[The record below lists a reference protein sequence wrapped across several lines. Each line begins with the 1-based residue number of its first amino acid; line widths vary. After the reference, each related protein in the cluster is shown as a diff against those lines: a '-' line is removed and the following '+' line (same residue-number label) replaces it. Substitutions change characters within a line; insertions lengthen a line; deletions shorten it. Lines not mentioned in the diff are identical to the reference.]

1 MRVNEQGRSMIE
13 MLGVLAIVGVLSVG
27 GIAGYSKAMNKFKT
41 NKISDQVQMISTN
54 IRTLFSSQR
63 TYEGLNNGM
72 ALQAGL
78 IPGEMY
84 DAVSSGG
91 SYSNSYPIT
100 NAFGG
105 SVVIAVADQSNTGDM
120 MAFTIGFSQIPQ
132 SACVSIATTD
142 WGGDAGSGLAAMYIE
157 GHDAGD
163 DTDGASAADAGTQLS
178 TPTSGLTASTNIHIP
193 GDEQHGLPFSIIDA
207 NAACNLSLNAVSW
220 KYF

>member
-63 TYEGLNNGM
+63 TYTGLTNGM
-72 ALQAGL
+72 AVKAGL
-78 IPGEMY
+78 VPTEMY
-84 DAVSSGG
+84 EAASASGA
-91 SYSNSYPIT
+91 SDSFDII

-105 SVVIAVADQSNTGDM
+105 SVYITAAGQAADDDEMAFVIAFDG
-120 MAFTIGFSQIPQ
+120 IP
-132 SACVSIATTD
+132 SASCVSIATTD
-142 WGGDAGSGLAAMYIE
+142 WGGDTGSGLAAMYIGE
-157 GHDAGD
+157 
-163 DTDGASAADAGTQLS
+163 GASGNAESVASKLVTA
-178 TPTSGLTASTNIHIP
+178 TSGLSADANLHIP
-193 GDEQHGLPFSIIDA
+193 GDENYGLPYSIVTA
-207 NAACNLSLNAVSW
+207 NAACASSENGVAW

>member
-41 NKISDQVQMISTN
+41 NKIGDQIQMISTN

-63 TYEGLNNGM
+63 TYTGLTNGM
-72 ALQAGL
+72 ALRAGL

-84 DAVSSGG
+84 DAASSGNT
-91 SYSNSYPIT
+91 YSTNYPIT

-105 SVVIAVADQSNTGDM
+105 GVYIAVANQTNDNGGPNNTGDE
-120 MAFTIGFSQIPQ
+120 MAFTIAVDQIPQ

-142 WGGDAGSGLAAMYIE
+142 WGGDTGSGLAAMYI
-157 GHDAGD
+157 
-163 DTDGASAADAGTQLS
+163 GAAASGAANTLNQLS
-178 TPTSGLTASTNIHIP
+178 AVTAGLSAVSGVHTP
-193 GDEQHGLPFSIIDA
+193 GDEEDGLPYSIAKA
-207 NAACNLSLNAVSW
+207 NAACAANENGVVW

>member
-41 NKISDQVQMISTN
+41 NKVGDQIQMISTN

-63 TYEGLNNGM
+63 TYAGLTNGM

-84 DAVSSGG
+84 QAVSSSGQ
-91 SYSNSYPIT
+91 SYTSSYTIT

-105 SVVIAVADQSNTGDM
+105 KTFIAVADQSSDGDE
-120 MAFTIGFSQIPQ
+120 MAFTIAVDQIPQ

-142 WGGDAGSGLAAMYIE
+142 WGGDAGSGLAAMWIGE
-157 GHDAGD
+157 GE
-163 DTDGASAADAGTQLS
+163 ADAAETIADD
-178 TPTSGLTASTNIHIP
+178 SGLSGITSTLGADANTHIP
-193 GDEQHGLPFSIIDA
+193 GDGEHGLPFSIVDA
-207 NAACNLSLNAVSW
+207 NTACGQSLNGVVW

>member
-41 NKISDQVQMISTN
+41 NKVGDQIQMISTN

-63 TYEGLNNGM
+63 TYEGLTNGM

-84 DAVSSGG
+84 DADSGN
-91 SYSNSYPIT
+91 SYSSSYLIT

-105 SVVIAVADQSNTGDM
+105 KTFIAVADQSSTGDN
-120 MAFTIGFSQIPQ
+120 MAFTIAVDQIPQ

-142 WGGDAGSGLAAMYIE
+142 WGGDAGSGLAAMWI
-157 GHDAGD
+157 G
-163 DTDGASAADAGTQLS
+163 DGAADKAETMAADSTLS
-178 TPTSGLTASTNIHIP
+178 GVTSGLTASTQLHIP
-193 GDEQHGLPFSIIDA
+193 GDDEFGLPYSIVDA
-207 NAACNLSLNAVSW
+207 NGACAQSLNGVIW

>member
-41 NKISDQVQMISTN
+41 NKIGDQIQMISTN

-72 ALQAGL
+72 ALRAGL

-84 DAVSSGG
+84 DANSQN
-91 SYSNSYPIT
+91 SYSNNYVIT

-105 SVVIAVADQSNTGDM
+105 GVFINVAAQSNAGDN
-120 MAFTIGFSQIPQ
+120 MAFTIAVDQIPQ

-142 WGGDAGSGLAAMYIE
+142 WGGDAGGGLAAMWI
-157 GHDAGD
+157 GAGAAKS
-163 DTDGASAADAGTQLS
+163 ASSLNTLS
-178 TPTSGLTASTNIHIP
+178 GPTSGLTPDTSIHVP
-193 GDEQHGLPFSIIDA
+193 GDVSHGLPYSIIDA
-207 NAACNLSLNAVSW
+207 NGACNNDLNGVVW

>member
-41 NKISDQVQMISTN
+41 NKVSDQVQMISTN

-63 TYEGLNNGM
+63 TYSGLTNGM
-72 ALQAGL
+72 AVQAGL
-78 IPGEMY
+78 IPTEMY
-84 DAVSSGG
+84 ETVSASG
-91 SYSNSYPIT
+91 SVSAELRIV

-105 SVVIAVADQSNTGDM
+105 EVVIQAVDQSDDGDE
-120 MAFTIGFSQIPQ
+120 MAFALSFDQIPQ

-142 WGGDAGSGLAAMYIE
+142 WGGDAGSGLAAMWI
-157 GHDAGD
+157 GA
-163 DTDGASAADAGTQLS
+163 GASGSAEGNIDNISG
-178 TPTSGLTASTNIHIP
+178 PTSSYTANTNIHLP
-193 GDEQHGLPFSIIDA
+193 GDTDHGLPYSIVDA
-207 NAACNLSLNAVSW
+207 NAACAQSLNGVVW

>member
-41 NKISDQVQMISTN
+41 NKVGDQIQMISTN

-63 TYEGLNNGM
+63 TYAGLDNGM
-72 ALQAGL
+72 ALKAGL

-84 DAVSSGG
+84 QAVSSGG
-91 SYSNSYPIT
+91 SYTSDYTIT

-105 SVVIAVADQSNTGDM
+105 GVAINVVDQSTAGDQ
-120 MAFTIGFSQIPQ
+120 MAFTIAVDQIPQ

-142 WGGDAGSGLAAMYIE
+142 WGGDAGSGLAAMYVE

-163 DTDGASAADAGTQLS
+163 DTDGAAAADAGTQLS

>member
-41 NKISDQVQMISTN
+41 NKVGDQIQMISTN

-63 TYEGLNNGM
+63 TYAGLTNGM
-72 ALQAGL
+72 ALKAGL

-84 DAVSSGG
+84 EAVSSGQ
-91 SYSNSYPIT
+91 SYSSSYTIT

-105 SVVIAVADQSNTGDM
+105 KTFIAVADQSSDGDE
-120 MAFTIGFSQIPQ
+120 MAFTIAVDQIPQ

-142 WGGDAGSGLAAMYIE
+142 WGGDAGSGLAAMWIGE
-157 GHDAGD
+157 GEADAAESMAEDSDLSGI
-163 DTDGASAADAGTQLS
+163 TSSLTAGTQL
-178 TPTSGLTASTNIHIP
+178 HIP
-193 GDEQHGLPFSIIDA
+193 GDGEHGLPYSIVDA
-207 NAACNLSLNAVSW
+207 NASCANSLNGVVW

>member
-63 TYEGLNNGM
+63 TYNGLDNGS
-72 ALQAGL
+72 AVKAGL

-84 DAVSSGG
+84 DQASASNASGSSFRLV
-91 SYSNSYPIT
+91 

-105 SVVIAVADQSNTGDM
+105 EVYVAAADQSDGGDE
-120 MAFTIGFSQIPQ
+120 MAFTITFDGIPQ
-132 SACVSIATTD
+132 SSCVSIATTD
-142 WGGDAGSGLAAMYIE
+142 WGGDVGSGLAAMYI
-157 GHDAGD
+157 GAGAA
-163 DTDGASAADAGTQLS
+163 GAGEAAADQIS
-178 TPTSGLTASTNIHIP
+178 DVTSGLTGNNNLHIP
-193 GDEQHGLPFSIIDA
+193 GDDDYGLPYSIVTA
-207 NAACNLSLNAVSW
+207 NAACAADESAVVW

>member
-41 NKISDQVQMISTN
+41 NKVGDQIQMISTN

-63 TYEGLNNGM
+63 TYAGLDNGM

-84 DAVSSGG
+84 QAVSSGDTYD
-91 SYSNSYPIT
+91 SDHTIT

-105 SVVIAVADQSNTGDM
+105 GTYIAVADQSTDGDE
-120 MAFTIGFSQIPQ
+120 MAFTIAIDQIPQ

-142 WGGDAGSGLAAMYIE
+142 WGGDAGSGLAAMWI
-157 GHDAGD
+157 GAGD
-163 DTDGASAADAGTQLS
+163 ADSAKDLATTSTLADITSNIGPDT
-178 TPTSGLTASTNIHIP
+178 NKHIP
-193 GDEQHGLPFSIIDA
+193 GDKEHGLPFSIIDA
-207 NAACNLSLNAVSW
+207 NAACGQSLNGVVW

>member
-72 ALQAGL
+72 AVQAGL
-78 IPGEMY
+78 VPSEMY
-84 DAVSSGG
+84 NAASVSG
-91 SYSNSYPIT
+91 SLDSSFKIT

-105 SVVIAVADQSNTGDM
+105 SVYIAAADQASTGDN
-120 MAFTIGFSQIPQ
+120 MAFTIAIDGVPQ
-132 SACVSIATTD
+132 SSCVSIATTD
-142 WGGDAGSGLAAMYIE
+142 WGGDTGSGLAAMYI
-157 GHDAGD
+157 
-163 DTDGASAADAGTQLS
+163 GAAASGAANTLNQLS
-178 TPTSGLTASTNIHIP
+178 AVTAGLSAVSGVHTP
-193 GDEQHGLPFSIIDA
+193 GDEEDGLPYSIAKA
-207 NAACNLSLNAVSW
+207 NAACAANENGVVW

>member
-72 ALQAGL
+72 AVKAGL
-78 IPGEMY
+78 IPTEMY
-84 DAVSSGG
+84 ETVDMSGSLSSKLR
-91 SYSNSYPIT
+91 IV

-105 SVVIAVADQSNTGDM
+105 EVSILAVDQSSEGDN
-120 MAFTIGFSQIPQ
+120 MAFAISFDQIPQ

-142 WGGDAGSGLAAMYIE
+142 WGGDAGSGLAAMWI
-157 GHDAGD
+157 GDGSAGKAED
-163 DTDGASAADAGTQLS
+163 NIDNVSGT
-178 TPTSGLTASTNIHIP
+178 TETGLTASTALHKP
-193 GDEQHGLPFSIIDA
+193 GNETYGLPYSITHA
-207 NAACNLSLNAVSW
+207 NSACGQTLNGVVW

>member
-63 TYEGLNNGM
+63 TYTGLTNGM
-72 ALQAGL
+72 ALRAGL
-78 IPGEMY
+78 IPGEMF
-84 DAVSSGG
+84 DAASKASKYT
-91 SYSNSYPIT
+91 SKYEIT

-105 SVVIAVADQSNTGDM
+105 KTFIAAADQSSDGDE
-120 MAFTIGFSQIPQ
+120 MAFTIAVDQIPQ
-132 SACVSIATTD
+132 ASCVSIATTD
-142 WGGDAGSGLAAMYIE
+142 WGGDAGSGLAAMWIGE
-157 GHDAGD
+157 GV
-163 DTDGASAADAGTQLS
+163 ADAAEELAT
-178 TPTSGLTASTNIHIP
+178 TSGLEGVLTNVQATANLHKP
-193 GDEQHGLPFSIIDA
+193 GDQTHGMPYSIVDA
-207 NAACNLSLNAVSW
+207 NAACAKSLNGIVW

>member
-41 NKISDQVQMISTN
+41 NKVSDQVQMISTN

-63 TYEGLNNGM
+63 TYTGLNNGM
-72 ALQAGL
+72 ALRAGL

-84 DAVSSGG
+84 QAASKASDYTSS
-91 SYSNSYPIT
+91 YTIT

-105 SVVIAVADQSNTGDM
+105 GVAIKAVDQSSGGDE
-120 MAFTIGFSQIPQ
+120 MAFAISFDQIPQ
-132 SACVSIATTD
+132 SSCVSIATTD
-142 WGGDAGSGLAAMYIE
+142 WGGDAGSGLAAMWV
-157 GHDAGD
+157 GTGDAG
-163 DTDGASAADAGTQLS
+163 SAETNIDATSGLADV
-178 TPTSGLTASTNIHIP
+178 TSGLTASANLHIP
-193 GDEQHGLPFSIIDA
+193 GDQDHGLPFTITDA
-207 NAACNLSLNAVSW
+207 NAACAQDLNGVVW

>member
-63 TYEGLNNGM
+63 TYKGLSNGM
-72 ALQAGL
+72 ALRAGL

-84 DAVSSGG
+84 EAASAASDYTS
-91 SYSNSYPIT
+91 SYPIT

-105 SVVIAVADQSNTGDM
+105 GVSIKAVAQSTAGDE
-120 MAFTIGFSQIPQ
+120 MAFAISFDQIPQ
-132 SACVSIATTD
+132 TSCVSIATTD
-142 WGGDAGSGLAAMYIE
+142 WGGDAGSGLAAMWIGE
-157 GHDAGD
+157 GAANSAETNL
-163 DTDGASAADAGTQLS
+163 DTTS
-178 TPTSGLTASTNIHIP
+178 TLANVTSTLTASANLHIP
-193 GDEQHGLPFSIIDA
+193 GNQDHGLPFTITDA
-207 NAACNLSLNAVSW
+207 NTACAEDLNGVVW